1 MEDNNLNIGLLGG
14 SFNPPHK
21 GHLYISHDAL
31 KRFNLD
37 FVWWIITPQNPF
49 KSEKPPSITVRK
61 GWCDEL
67 IDTTQIKALDIEKES
82 KTNKTED
89 LLKFIIPK
97 YGNNKYVWIMG
108 LDNLLSFDKWSN
120 WQEVLKK
127 VKIAVYKRPGFKFD
141 IKNQILLSY
150 QKSSAEF
157 VNSPESC
164 WSLFD
169 IETPDISSTIMR
181 AQNDKTK

>member
-1 MEDNNLNIGLLGG
+1 MEENNLNIGLLGG

-37 FVWWIITPQNPF
+37 SVWWIITPQNPL
-49 KSEKPPSITVRK
+49 KNTKPPSISTRK
-61 GWCDEL
+61 QWCNEV
-67 IDTTQIKALDIEKES
+67 IDTPKIQALDIEKDS
-82 KTNKTED
+82 KTNKTSD

-97 YGNNKYVWIMG
+97 YGNNKYIWIMG

-120 WQEVLKK
+120 WQEVLRR
-127 VKIAVYKRPGFKFD
+127 VKIAVYTRPGFQFEIQNKT
-141 IKNQILLSY
+141 LLSY
-150 QKSSAEF
+150 QKSVKDFMDTNE
-157 VNSPESC
+157 PC
-164 WSLFD
+164 WSLFNVD
-169 IETPDISSTIMR
+169 TPDISSTIMR